1 MNYNEVNVKK
11 ANALN
16 KRIKINLH
24 YYEIPHEAFEIIQ
37 TGEIEKII
45 PLFYFDEII
54 VNEDCRQIDDK
65 IILSTDNLSV
75 SETFY
80 TSYDTITDFKI
91 KYDIQRINDELFF
104 KAHFIDQ
111 NYNKISNKN
120 VKIIFESNDNSIET
134 KTLRTTNDGNIIY
147 HFPVILENMRLKII
161 IDDIERM
168 VEYLNVL

>member
-24 YYEIPHEAFEIIQ
+24 DYEIPHEAFEIIQ
-37 TGEIEKII
+37 TGEIRKTI

-54 VNEDCRQIDDK
+54 VNDNYRQIDNK
-65 IILSTDNLSV
+65 IILSTDV
-75 SETFY
+75 IRGSEIFY
-80 TSYDTITDFKI
+80 KSSDTITDFKI
-91 KYDIQRINDELFF
+91 KYDLQRINDELFF

-120 VKIIFESNDNSIET
+120 VKIIFESNDNDIET
-134 KTLRTTNDGNIIY
+134 KTLCTTNDGNIIY

-161 IDDIERM
+161 IDDIEMM
-168 VEYLNVL
+168 VNI

>member
-24 YYEIPHEAFEIIQ
+24 DYEIPHEAFKIIRDGEIIK
-37 TGEIEKII
+37 TI

-54 VNEDCRQIDDK
+54 VNDNCRQIDNK
-65 IILSTDNLSV
+65 IILSTDDISV

-80 TSYDTITDFKI
+80 ASYDTITDFKI
-91 KYDIQRINDELFF
+91 KYDLQRINNELFF

-120 VKIIFESNDNSIET
+120 VKIIFESNDNNIET
-134 KTLRTTNDGNIIY
+134 KTLVTTNDGNIIY
-147 HFPVILENMRLKII
+147 HLPVILENMRLKII
-161 IDDIERM
+161 IDDIEIM
-168 VEYLNVL
+168 VNI

>member
-24 YYEIPHEAFEIIQ
+24 NYEIPHEAFEIIQ
-37 TGEIEKII
+37 TGEIKKII

-54 VNEDCRQIDDK
+54 VKDNCRQIDNK
-65 IILSTDNLSV
+65 LILSIEFSDISK
-75 SETFY
+75 TFY
-80 TSYDTITDFKI
+80 KSYDTITDFKI
-91 KYDIQRINDELFF
+91 KYDIQRINNELFF

-111 NYNKISNKN
+111 NYNKISNKH
-120 VKIIFESNDNSIET
+120 VKIIFESNNNNIET

-147 HFPVILENMRLKII
+147 HFPVILENMSLKII

-168 VEYLNVL
+168 VNI

>member
-24 YYEIPHEAFEIIQ
+24 QYEIPHEAFEIIQ
-37 TGEIEKII
+37 TGEIKKTI

-54 VNEDCRQIDDK
+54 VNDDCRQIDNK
-65 IILSTDNLSV
+65 IILSTNNINV

-80 TSYDTITDFKI
+80 KSYDTITDFKI
-91 KYDIQRINDELFF
+91 KYDLQRINDELFF

-120 VKIIFESNDNSIET
+120 VKIIFESNDNSIEI

-161 IDDIERM
+161 IDDIER
-168 VEYLNVL
+168 VVNI

>member
-24 YYEIPHEAFEIIQ
+24 DYEIPHEAFEIIQ
-37 TGEIEKII
+37 TGEIIKTI

-54 VNEDCRQIDDK
+54 VNDNCRQIDNK
-65 IILSTDNLSV
+65 IILSIEYSDI

-80 TSYDTITDFKI
+80 KSYDTITDFKI

-120 VKIIFESNDNSIET
+120 VKIIFESNDNNIET

-161 IDDIERM
+161 IDDIEMM
-168 VEYLNVL
+168 VNI

>member
-16 KRIKINLH
+16 KRLKINLH
-24 YYEIPHEAFEIIQ
+24 YYEIPYEAFEIIQ
-37 TGEIEKII
+37 TGEIKKTI

-54 VNEDCRQIDDK
+54 VNDNCRQIDNK
-65 IILSTDNLSV
+65 IILSTDAIST
-75 SETFY
+75 SEIFFK
-80 TSYDTITDFKI
+80 SYDTITDFKI
-91 KYDIQRINDELFF
+91 KYDLQRINDELFF

-120 VKIIFESNDNSIET
+120 VKIIFESNDTYIGTET
-134 KTLRTTNDGNIIY
+134 LVTTNDGNIIY

-161 IDDIERM
+161 IDDIEMM
-168 VEYLNVL
+168 VNI

>member
-16 KRIKINLH
+16 KRLKINLH
-24 YYEIPHEAFEIIQ
+24 NYEIPHEAFEVIQ
-37 TGEIEKII
+37 TGEIRKTI

-54 VNEDCRQIDDK
+54 VNDDCRQIDDK

-75 SETFY
+75 SKTFY
-80 TSYDTITDFKI
+80 KSYDTITDFKI
-91 KYDIQRINDELFF
+91 KYDLQRINDELFF
-104 KAHFIDQ
+104 KAHFMDQ

-120 VKIIFESNDNSIET
+120 VKIIFESNNNNIET

-161 IDDIERM
+161 IDDIEMM
-168 VEYLNVL
+168 VNI

>member
-24 YYEIPHEAFEIIQ
+24 KYEIPHEAFEVIQ
-37 TGEIEKII
+37 TGEIIKTI

-54 VNEDCRQIDDK
+54 VNDDCRQIDNK
-65 IILSTDNLSV
+65 IILSIDNISV

-80 TSYDTITDFKI
+80 KSYDTITDFKI
-91 KYDIQRINDELFF
+91 KYDLQRINNELFF

-120 VKIIFESNDNSIET
+120 VKIIFESNDNNIET
-134 KTLRTTNDGNIIY
+134 KTLHTTNDGNIIY

-161 IDDIERM
+161 IDDIEMM
-168 VEYLNVL
+168 VNI

>member
-16 KRIKINLH
+16 KRLKINLH
-24 YYEIPHEAFEIIQ
+24 YYEIPLEAFEIIQ
-37 TGEIEKII
+37 TGEITKMI

-54 VNEDCRQIDDK
+54 VNDDCRQIDNK
-65 IILSTDNLSV
+65 IILSTDNISV
-75 SETFY
+75 SGTFFK
-80 TSYDTITDFKI
+80 SYDAITDFKI
-91 KYDIQRINDELFF
+91 KYDLQRINNELFF

-168 VEYLNVL
+168 VNI

>member
-24 YYEIPHEAFEIIQ
+24 KYEIPHEAFEVIQ

-54 VNEDCRQIDDK
+54 VNDGCRQIDNK
-65 IILSTDNLSV
+65 IILSTDSTKI
-75 SETFY
+75 SETFFK
-80 TSYDTITDFKI
+80 SYDTITDFKI
-91 KYDIQRINDELFF
+91 KYDLQRINDELFF

-120 VKIIFESNDNSIET
+120 IKIIFESNDNNIET

-147 HFPVILENMRLKII
+147 HFPVILENMSLKII
-161 IDDIERM
+161 IDDIEMM
-168 VEYLNVL
+168 VNI

>member
-24 YYEIPHEAFEIIQ
+24 NYEIPHEAFETIQ
-37 TGEIEKII
+37 TGEIKKTI

-54 VNEDCRQIDDK
+54 VNDNCRQIDNK
-65 IILSTDNLSV
+65 IILSTDNLSI

-80 TSYDTITDFKI
+80 KSYDTITDFKI
-91 KYDIQRINDELFF
+91 QYDIQRINNELFF

-120 VKIIFESNDNSIET
+120 VKIIFKSNDNDIET
-134 KTLRTTNDGNIIY
+134 KTLHTTNDGNIIY
-147 HFPVILENMRLKII
+147 HFPVILENMSLKII

-168 VEYLNVL
+168 VNI

>member
-16 KRIKINLH
+16 KRLKINLH
-24 YYEIPHEAFEIIQ
+24 NYEIPHEAFEVIQ
-37 TGEIEKII
+37 TGEIIKTI

-54 VNEDCRQIDDK
+54 VNDDCRQIDNK

-80 TSYDTITDFKI
+80 KSYDTITDFKI
-91 KYDIQRINDELFF
+91 KYDTQRINDELFF

-120 VKIIFESNDNSIET
+120 VKIIYNDIET

-147 HFPVILENMRLKII
+147 HFPVILENMSLKII
-161 IDDIERM
+161 IDDIEMM
-168 VEYLNVL
+168 VNI

>member
-16 KRIKINLH
+16 KRLKINLH
-24 YYEIPHEAFEIIQ
+24 NYEIPHEAFEIIQ
-37 TGEIEKII
+37 TGEIKKTI

-54 VNEDCRQIDDK
+54 VNDNCRQIDNK
-65 IILSTDNLSV
+65 IILSKEFSDV
-75 SETFY
+75 AETFFK
-80 TSYDTITDFKI
+80 SYDTITDFKI
-91 KYDIQRINDELFF
+91 KYDLQRINDELFF

-120 VKIIFESNDNSIET
+120 VKIIFESNDNNVET

-161 IDDIERM
+161 IDDIEMM
-168 VEYLNVL
+168 VNI

>member
-24 YYEIPHEAFEIIQ
+24 YYEIPHDAFEIIQ
-37 TGEIEKII
+37 TGEIIKTI

-54 VNEDCRQIDDK
+54 VNDDCRQIDNK
-65 IILSTDNLSV
+65 IILSTDDISV
-75 SETFY
+75 SETFFK
-80 TSYDTITDFKI
+80 SYDTITDFKI
-91 KYDIQRINDELFF
+91 KYDLQRINDELFF

-120 VKIIFESNDNSIET
+120 VKIIFESNNNEIET
-134 KTLRTTNDGNIIY
+134 ETLRTTNDGNIIY

-161 IDDIERM
+161 IDDIEMM
-168 VEYLNVL
+168 VNI

>member
-24 YYEIPHEAFEIIQ
+24 KYEIPHEAFEIIQ
-37 TGEIEKII
+37 TGEIKKII

-54 VNEDCRQIDDK
+54 VNDDCRQIDNK
-65 IILSTDNLSV
+65 IILLTDNSNI
-75 SETFY
+75 SETFFK
-80 TSYDTITDFKI
+80 SYDTITDFKI
-91 KYDIQRINDELFF
+91 KYDLQRINDELFF
-104 KAHFIDQ
+104 KAHFLDQ

-120 VKIIFESNDNSIET
+120 VKIIFESNDNEIET
-134 KTLRTTNDGNIIY
+134 KTLHTSNDGNIIY

-168 VEYLNVL
+168 VSI

>member
-24 YYEIPHEAFEIIQ
+24 QYEIPHEAFEIIQ
-37 TGEIEKII
+37 TGEIKKII

-54 VNEDCRQIDDK
+54 VNDDCRQIDNK
-65 IILSTDNLSV
+65 IILSKEFSDS

-80 TSYDTITDFKI
+80 KSYDTITDFKI
-91 KYDIQRINDELFF
+91 KYDLQRINDELFF
-104 KAHFIDQ
+104 KAHFVDQ

-120 VKIIFESNDNSIET
+120 VKLIFESNDNSIET
-134 KTLRTTNDGNIIY
+134 KTLRTTDDGNIIY

-161 IDDIERM
+161 IDDIEMM
-168 VEYLNVL
+168 VNI

>member
-24 YYEIPHEAFEIIQ
+24 YYEIPHEAFEVIQ
-37 TGEIEKII
+37 TGEIKKTI

-54 VNEDCRQIDDK
+54 VNDNYRQIDNK
-65 IILSTDNLSV
+65 IILSTDTIRG
-75 SETFY
+75 SEIFFK
-80 TSYDTITDFKI
+80 SYDTITDFKI
-91 KYDIQRINDELFF
+91 KYDLQRINDELFF

-120 VKIIFESNDNSIET
+120 VKIIFESNNNEIET
-134 KTLRTTNDGNIIY
+134 ETLRTSNDGNIIY
-147 HFPVILENMRLKII
+147 HLPVILENMRLKII
-161 IDDIERM
+161 IDDIEMM
-168 VEYLNVL
+168 VNI

>member
-16 KRIKINLH
+16 KRLKINLH

-37 TGEIEKII
+37 TGEIEKRI

-54 VNEDCRQIDDK
+54 VNDDCRQIDNK
-65 IILSTDNLSV
+65 IILSTDTPSV
-75 SETFY
+75 SETFFK
-80 TSYDTITDFKI
+80 SYDTITDFKI
-91 KYDIQRINDELFF
+91 KYDLQRINDELFF

-111 NYNKISNKN
+111 NNNKISNKN
-120 VKIIFESNDNSIET
+120 VKIIFKSNDNNIET

-161 IDDIERM
+161 IDDIEMM
-168 VEYLNVL
+168 VNI

>member
-24 YYEIPHEAFEIIQ
+24 DYEIPHEAFEIIRD
-37 TGEIEKII
+37 GEIIKTI

-54 VNEDCRQIDDK
+54 VNDDCRQIDNK
-65 IILSTDNLSV
+65 IILSTDDISV
-75 SETFY
+75 SETFFK
-80 TSYDTITDFKI
+80 SYDTITSFKI
-91 KYDIQRINDELFF
+91 KYDLQRINDELFF

-120 VKIIFESNDNSIET
+120 VKIIFESNDNNIET
-134 KTLRTTNDGNIIY
+134 KTLVTTNDGNIIY

-168 VEYLNVL
+168 VDI

>member
-24 YYEIPHEAFEIIQ
+24 YYEIPHEAFEVIQ

-54 VNEDCRQIDDK
+54 VNDDCRQIDNK
-65 IILSTDNLSV
+65 IILSTDDISV

-80 TSYDTITDFKI
+80 KSYDTITDFKI
-91 KYDIQRINDELFF
+91 KYDLQRINDELFF

-120 VKIIFESNDNSIET
+120 VKIIFKSNDNDIET
-134 KTLRTTNDGNIIY
+134 KTLRTSNDGNIIY
-147 HFPVILENMRLKII
+147 HFPVILENMSLKII
-161 IDDIERM
+161 IDDIEMM
-168 VEYLNVL
+168 VNI

>member
-24 YYEIPHEAFEIIQ
+24 NYEIPHEAFEIIQ
-37 TGEIEKII
+37 TGEIKKTI

-54 VNEDCRQIDDK
+54 VNDNCRQIDNK
-65 IILSTDNLSV
+65 IILSTDDISV

-80 TSYDTITDFKI
+80 KSYDEITDFKI
-91 KYDIQRINDELFF
+91 KYDLQRINDELFF

-120 VKIIFESNDNSIET
+120 VKIIFESNDNNIET
-134 KTLRTTNDGNIIY
+134 KTLVTTNDGNIIY

-161 IDDIERM
+161 IDDIEMM
-168 VEYLNVL
+168 VNV

>member
-16 KRIKINLH
+16 KRIKINLR

-37 TGEIEKII
+37 TGEIRKTI

-54 VNEDCRQIDDK
+54 VNDDCRQIDNK
-65 IILSTDNLSV
+65 IILSTENSKISD
-75 SETFY
+75 TFY
-80 TSYDTITDFKI
+80 KSYDTITDFKI
-91 KYDIQRINDELFF
+91 KYDLQRINNELFF

-120 VKIIFESNDNSIET
+120 VKIIFESNNNSIEI

-147 HFPVILENMRLKII
+147 HFPVILENMRLRII

-168 VEYLNVL
+168 VNI

>member
-24 YYEIPHEAFEIIQ
+24 YYEIPHEAFEVIQ
-37 TGEIEKII
+37 TGEIIKTI

-54 VNEDCRQIDDK
+54 VNDDCRQIDNK
-65 IILSTDNLSV
+65 IILSTDTIRV
-75 SETFY
+75 SEIFFK
-80 TSYDTITDFKI
+80 SYDTITDFKI
-91 KYDIQRINDELFF
+91 KYDLQRINDELFF

-120 VKIIFESNDNSIET
+120 VKIIFESNDNDIET
-134 KTLRTTNDGNIIY
+134 KTLHTTNDGNIIY

-161 IDDIERM
+161 IDDIEMM
-168 VEYLNVL
+168 VNI

>member
-24 YYEIPHEAFEIIQ
+24 YYEIPPEAFEIIQ
-37 TGEIEKII
+37 TGEIIKTI

-54 VNEDCRQIDDK
+54 VNDDCRQIDNK
-65 IILSTDNLSV
+65 IILSTDDISV

-80 TSYDTITDFKI
+80 KSYDTITDFKI
-91 KYDIQRINDELFF
+91 KYDLQRINNELFF

-120 VKIIFESNDNSIET
+120 VKIIFKSNDNDIET
-134 KTLRTTNDGNIIY
+134 KTLRTSNDGNIIY

-161 IDDIERM
+161 IDDIEMM
-168 VEYLNVL
+168 VNI

>member
-16 KRIKINLH
+16 KRLKINLH
-24 YYEIPHEAFEIIQ
+24 NYEIPHEAFEIIQ
-37 TGEIEKII
+37 TGEIKKTI

-54 VNEDCRQIDDK
+54 VNDDCRQIDNK
-65 IILSTDNLSV
+65 IILSTDDTKL
-75 SETFY
+75 SETFFK
-80 TSYDTITDFKI
+80 SYDTITDFKI
-91 KYDIQRINDELFF
+91 KYDLQRINNELFF

-120 VKIIFESNDNSIET
+120 VKIIFESNNNEIET
-134 KTLRTTNDGNIIY
+134 ETLRTTNDGNIIY

-161 IDDIERM
+161 IDDIEMM
-168 VEYLNVL
+168 VNI

>member
-16 KRIKINLH
+16 KRLKINLH
-24 YYEIPHEAFEIIQ
+24 YYEIPYEAFEIIQ
-37 TGEIEKII
+37 TGEIKKTI

-54 VNEDCRQIDDK
+54 VNDDCRQIDNK
-65 IILSTDNLSV
+65 IILSTDDFSV
-75 SETFY
+75 SETFFK
-80 TSYDTITDFKI
+80 SYDTITDFKI
-91 KYDIQRINDELFF
+91 KYDLQRVNDELFF

-120 VKIIFESNDNSIET
+120 VKIIFESNYNNIET

-161 IDDIERM
+161 IDDIEMM
-168 VEYLNVL
+168 VNI

>member
-24 YYEIPHEAFEIIQ
+24 KYEIPHEAFEVIQ

-54 VNEDCRQIDDK
+54 VNDDCRQIDNK
-65 IILSTDNLSV
+65 IILSTDNISV

-80 TSYDTITDFKI
+80 KSYDTITDFKI
-91 KYDIQRINDELFF
+91 KYDLQRINDELFF

-111 NYNKISNKN
+111 NYNKISSKN
-120 VKIIFESNDNSIET
+120 VKIIFESNNNDIET
-134 KTLRTTNDGNIIY
+134 KTLRTTDDGNIIY
-147 HFPVILENMRLKII
+147 HFPVILENMSLKII
-161 IDDIERM
+161 IDDIEM
-168 VEYLNVL
+168 VVNI

>member
-16 KRIKINLH
+16 KRLKINLH
-24 YYEIPHEAFEIIQ
+24 NYEIPHEAFEIIQ
-37 TGEIEKII
+37 TGEIKKTI

-54 VNEDCRQIDDK
+54 VNDNCRQIDNK
-65 IILSTDNLSV
+65 IILSTDAIST
-75 SETFY
+75 SEIFFK
-80 TSYDTITDFKI
+80 SYDTITDFKI
-91 KYDIQRINDELFF
+91 KYDLQRINDELFF

-120 VKIIFESNDNSIET
+120 VKIIFESNYNNIET

-161 IDDIERM
+161 IDDIEMM
-168 VEYLNVL
+168 VNI

>member
-16 KRIKINLH
+16 KLLKINLH

-37 TGEIEKII
+37 NGEIRKTI

-54 VNEDCRQIDDK
+54 VNDDCRQIDNK
-65 IILSTDNLSV
+65 IILSTDTLSV
-75 SETFY
+75 SETFFK
-80 TSYDTITDFKI
+80 SYDTITDFKI
-91 KYDIQRINDELFF
+91 KYDLQRINDELFF

-120 VKIIFESNDNSIET
+120 VKIIFESNDTYIGTET
-134 KTLRTTNDGNIIY
+134 LVTTNDGNIIY

-161 IDDIERM
+161 IDDIEMM
-168 VEYLNVL
+168 VNI

>member
-24 YYEIPHEAFEIIQ
+24 DYEIPHEAFEIIQ
-37 TGEIEKII
+37 NGEIIKTI

-54 VNEDCRQIDDK
+54 VNDDCRQIDNK
-65 IILSTDNLSV
+65 IILSTDDISV

-80 TSYDTITDFKI
+80 KSYDTITDFKI
-91 KYDIQRINDELFF
+91 KYDLQRINDELFF

-120 VKIIFESNDNSIET
+120 VKIIFENNDNTIET
-134 KTLRTTNDGNIIY
+134 KTLHTSNDGNIIY
-147 HFPVILENMRLKII
+147 HLPVILENMRLKII
-161 IDDIERM
+161 IDDIEMM
-168 VEYLNVL
+168 VNI

>member
-16 KRIKINLH
+16 KRVKINLH
-24 YYEIPHEAFEIIQ
+24 KREIPPEAFEVIQ
-37 TGEIEKII
+37 TGEIKKTI

-54 VNEDCRQIDDK
+54 VNDDCRQIDNK
-65 IILSTDNLSV
+65 IILSTDNTKIQK
-75 SETFY
+75 TFFK
-80 TSYDTITDFKI
+80 SYDTITDFKI
-91 KYDIQRINDELFF
+91 KYDLQRINDELFF

-120 VKIIFESNDNSIET
+120 VKIIFESNNNNIET

-168 VEYLNVL
+168 VNI

>member
-16 KRIKINLH
+16 KRLKINLH
-24 YYEIPHEAFEIIQ
+24 YYEIPLEAFEIIQ
-37 TGEIEKII
+37 TGEITKMI

-54 VNEDCRQIDDK
+54 VNDDCRQIDNK

-80 TSYDTITDFKI
+80 KSYDTITDFKI
-91 KYDIQRINDELFF
+91 KHDLQRINNELFF
-104 KAHFIDQ
+104 KSHFIDQ

-120 VKIIFESNDNSIET
+120 VKIIFESNNNEIET
-134 KTLRTTNDGNIIY
+134 KTLHTTNDGNIIY

-168 VEYLNVL
+168 VNI

>member
-16 KRIKINLH
+16 KRLKINLH
-24 YYEIPHEAFEIIQ
+24 YYEIPHEAFEVIQ
-37 TGEIEKII
+37 TGEIIKTI

-54 VNEDCRQIDDK
+54 VNDNCRQIDNK
-65 IILSTDNLSV
+65 IVLSTDDISV

-80 TSYDTITDFKI
+80 KSYDTITDFKI
-91 KYDIQRINDELFF
+91 KYDLQRINDELFF

-120 VKIIFESNDNSIET
+120 VKIIFESNDNNIET
-134 KTLRTTNDGNIIY
+134 ETLRTTDDGNIIY
-147 HFPVILENMRLKII
+147 HLPVILENMRLKII
-161 IDDIERM
+161 IDDIEMM
-168 VEYLNVL
+168 VNI

>member
-24 YYEIPHEAFEIIQ
+24 DYEIPREAFEIIRN
-37 TGEIEKII
+37 GEIIKTI

-54 VNEDCRQIDDK
+54 VNDNCRQIDNK
-65 IILSTDNLSV
+65 IILSTDDISV

-80 TSYDTITDFKI
+80 KSYDTITDFKI
-91 KYDIQRINDELFF
+91 KYDLQRINDELFF

-120 VKIIFESNDNSIET
+120 VKIIFKSNDNDIET

-147 HFPVILENMRLKII
+147 HFPVILENMSLKII

-168 VEYLNVL
+168 VNI

>member
-24 YYEIPHEAFEIIQ
+24 YYEIPHEAFEVIR
-37 TGEIEKII
+37 TGEIKKII

-54 VNEDCRQIDDK
+54 VNDDCRQIDNK
-65 IILSTDNLSV
+65 IILSTDNISV
-75 SETFY
+75 SETFFK
-80 TSYDTITDFKI
+80 SYDTITDFKI
-91 KYDIQRINDELFF
+91 KYDLQRINDELFF

-168 VEYLNVL
+168 VNI